1 MFDRVFATVILLV
14 GLYLVLSNADAANNI
29 LNSLGNA
36 YRQQFETLQG
46 R

>member
-1 MFDRVFATVILLV
+1 MFDRILATVILLI
-14 GLYLVLSNADAANNI
+14 GLYLLLANADAANNI